1 MCPSRVAP
9 ASRFLSGWK
18 LRSEK
23 LSRAPRRATSGGQF
37 LSFFSFEAF
46 SHQK

>member
-1 MCPSRVAP
+1 MCPSSVLP
-9 ASRFLSGWK
+9 ATRFLSGWK

-23 LSRAPRRATSGGQF
+23 LSKAPLSVISGGQF

-46 SHQK
+46 KG